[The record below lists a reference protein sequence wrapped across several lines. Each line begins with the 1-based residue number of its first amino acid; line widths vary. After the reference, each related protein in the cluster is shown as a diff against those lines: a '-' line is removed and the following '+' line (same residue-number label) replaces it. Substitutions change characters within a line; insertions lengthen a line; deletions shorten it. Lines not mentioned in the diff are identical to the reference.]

1 MLGTFVLSAGYY
13 DSYFAKAAKVR
24 SLIKADFEKAYTKC
38 DAILMPVS
46 PFTAF
51 KLGEKMSDPLSM
63 YLSDIFTISVNLAAV
78 PSLAFP
84 AGFSSGKLPIG
95 MQLIGKHFDEK
106 SLFGITRLI
115 EMEKQDC
122 FNRVSIE

>member
-1 MLGTFVLSAGYY
+1 
-13 DSYFAKAAKVR
+13 
-24 SLIKADFEKAYTKC
+24 
-38 DAILMPVS
+38 MPVS
-46 PFTAF
+46 PFTEF

-84 AGFSSGKLPIG
+84 AGFSSQGLPVG

-106 SLFGITRLI
+106 SLFGIIRLI

-122 FNRVSIE
+122 FNRVSVE